1 MNTPPPFQIT
11 IGHVTM
17 HIEQRERWDELGM
30 VYIGRRMNR
39 LSLGTSLWA
48 NQFRLPDS
56 PTRGDREECLR
67 GYASQFHLQPLRV
80 KSLPQLAGKTLLC
93 WCGGSS
99 LCHGHFLAAAV
110 HLVPVHQPARWADAC
125 RMAVEF
131 AIAEHR
137 ARRSGQPLPPTVEAL
152 RQYGVEQLAS

>member
-1 MNTPPPFQIT
+1 MKAAPPFQIT
-11 IGHVTM
+11 IGHVQM
-17 HIEQRERWDELGM
+17 HLEQRDRWEDLGM
-30 VYIGRRMNR
+30 VYIGRQMRR
-39 LSLGTSLWA
+39 LSLPMSLWA
-48 NQFRLPDS
+48 NQFRLPDA

-67 GYASQFHLQPLRV
+67 SYARQFADQPLRV
-80 KSLPQLAGKTLLC
+80 RALPQLAGKTLLC
-93 WCGGSS
+93 WCGGGS

-110 HLVPVHQPARWADAC
+110 HLVPVNESPRWADAC

-152 RQYGVEQLAS
+152 RQYGVEVLV